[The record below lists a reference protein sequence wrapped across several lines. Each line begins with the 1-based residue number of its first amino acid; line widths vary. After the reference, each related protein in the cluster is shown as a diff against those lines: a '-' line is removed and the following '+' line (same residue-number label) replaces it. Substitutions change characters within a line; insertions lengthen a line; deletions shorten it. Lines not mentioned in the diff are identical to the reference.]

1 MATIRRLVIVRE
13 GKDGP
18 AIFQDLL
25 DRFKGALGR
34 DGGDA
39 DPSSTHRVGKDGSDF
54 PRQGVVLTGLKLKKL
69 IELKAWEEAAKRA
82 TVLDMPD
89 SDSKVDAE
97 TSDQCGAAI
106 GGPAYPS
113 PGRLTD
119 ATGRSNGMREHFH

>member
-25 DRFKGALGR
+25 DRFKEHL
-34 DGGDA
+34 DA
-39 DPSSTHRVGKDGSDF
+39 TVAMPIQIKPIAWAKTEPTSH
-54 PRQGVVLTGLKLKKL
+54 QGVVLTGLKLKKL

-89 SDSKVDAE
+89 SDSKVDTE
-97 TSDQCGAAI
+97 TNISVALLSVGLHVHPLAD
-106 GGPAYPS
+106 
-113 PGRLTD
+113 
-119 ATGRSNGMREHFH
+119 